1 MIDIFEK
8 YAPRWRS
15 AVRAY
20 ARAVW
25 NDGDD
30 HADSKLVKPLENA
43 KRIMYRLRR
52 PDGRI
57 YGTGSS
63 TGSFWNTPQE
73 ALAAKKK
80 SGIKDLMIYEY
91 DTQQGEFRGE
101 VMID

>member
-1 MIDIFEK
+1 MQSEQTKKREVNTMEK
-8 YAPRWRS
+8 A
-15 AVRAY
+15 
-20 ARAVW
+20 
-25 NDGDD
+25 
-30 HADSKLVKPLENA
+30 NA
-43 KRIMYRLRR
+43 LPRIMFRLRR

-57 YGTGSS
+57 FGTGST

-91 DTQQGEFRGE
+91 DRQAGEFRGE